1 MKKSRFLTM
10 LLALMVSMASFA
22 QDFSGILG
30 TVIDENGDPVIGAT
44 VVEKAQPQN
53 ATITNID
60 GQFAIKVA
68 EGTSLVISYV
78 GYQTIEVKAK
88 NLMSVTLK
96 EDAQVLNDVVVIGY
110 GVQKKSVVT
119 AAISKVTGDD
129 LNLTRPSRIE
139 DALKGKVSG
148 VQITQASGQPG
159 SASKFTIR
167 GSGSV
172 NNSDPLYIVDGM
184 AVEGGISYLNP
195 VDIASVEI
203 LKDAASA
210 AIYGARAANGVVLV
224 TTKSGT
230 SGKTTIN
237 YDVSFGWQNPWKK
250 KAVLNAQQYMT
261 IMNEAQV
268 NDGNVPRYSADYIAG
283 FQGNGTDWQDE
294 VFNYNAPV
302 QQHQVSVSGGND
314 KMNYF
319 LSLGYFDQEG
329 IVGGDY
335 DRSNYNR
342 WSLRSNSTYTVFEAN
357 NRTFLNK
364 LKVGVNVGYSRAKS
378 SGITTNT
385 EYGSILGSA
394 LTFSPLQP
402 VYLSEEEGKA
412 LLAEQPYAITKNGR
426 VFSLPPT
433 GFQELTNPVATLN
446 QPAHGYNNED
456 KFVASFYAELDV
468 LPGLKFKS
476 SYGADL
482 AFWGY
487 DGYGMQ
493 DYRGTMAHTDQS
505 WVSSSMNRGFRWQ
518 VENVLTYQKT
528 FAEKHN
534 LTVVLGQS
542 ANRYTYRN
550 LSGNDYQLLDTDPL
564 KANIDYAIADRS
576 EERVSGGTGGYDKA
590 SLASYFG
597 RLDYNFDER
606 YMIQF
611 TLRRDG
617 SSVFGTNNKWA
628 TFPAVSLGWNVLNEP
643 YLQKVKPSW
652 FNVMKI
658 RASWG
663 QNGNAS
669 IGNFLYMSLMDGGEN
684 YYFGGSYNTQSQTND
699 GSMVYGSSPGRVAN
713 PDVKWETSEQID
725 LGVDLR
731 FFDSRLSFSFDYF
744 KKKTKDMLAYMPVPT
759 YIGQS
764 SPMGNLGKME
774 NWGYEFEF
782 GWKDHVK
789 DFSYYFNGNISILKN
804 KMVDLGNE
812 SGETDYE
819 GAGAGGVGTYVH
831 AKNGDVWPYF
841 YGLKTNGLFQSWDEV
856 NSYTNANGGLIQ
868 PNAHPGDV
876 RFVDVDGDGS
886 IGSGDR
892 TKIGKGAPDVTFGF
906 TLGAE
911 WKGFD
916 FNAAFQGTL
925 GNDVFDFA
933 QRGDVP
939 AMNRPSW
946 IMDRWHG
953 EGTSNKI
960 PRMTSANPNG
970 NWQSSDL
977 FIKNGSYM
985 RLKTIQLGYTLPQN
999 LTRVASIQ
1007 RLRFYVSAENL
1018 LTITGYDGFDPELGG
1033 GDGASATAM
1042 GVDKGIYPQSRT
1054 IYVGANITF

>member
-1 MKKSRFLTM
+1 MKKSRFLCS
-10 LLALMVSMASFA
+10 LLGLFMSMSTFA
-22 QDFSGILG
+22 QFSGILG

-60 GQFAIKVA
+60 GQFALKVSDGA
-68 EGTSLVISYV
+68 TIVVSYV
-78 GYQTIEVKAK
+78 GYQTQEAKAK
-88 NLMSVTLK
+88 NEMTITLK

-159 SASKFTIR
+159 APSKFTIR

-210 AIYGARAANGVVLV
+210 AIYGARAANGVILV
-224 TTKSGT
+224 TTKSGS

-237 YDVSFGWQNPWKK
+237 YDFSYGWQNPWKK
-250 KAVLNAQQYMT
+250 KAVLNAQEYMT

-268 NDGNVPRYSADYIAG
+268 NDGNVPRYSANDIAS
-283 FQGNGTDWQDE
+283 FQGTGTDWQDE
-294 VFNYNAPV
+294 VFNYDAPV
-302 QQHQVSVSGGND
+302 VQHQVSVSGGND

-329 IVGGDY
+329 IVGGNY

-364 LKVGVNVGYSRAKS
+364 LKVGVNIGYSRSKS
-378 SGITTNT
+378 SGISTNT

-412 LLAEQPYAITKNGR
+412 LLAEQPNAITKDGR

-446 QPAHGYNNED
+446 QPSHGYNNDD

-487 DGYGMQ
+487 DGYGMKEF
-493 DYRGTMAHTDQS
+493 RGTMAHTDQS

-518 VENVLTYQKT
+518 VENVLTYQNT
-528 FAEKHN
+528 FADKHN
-534 LTVVLGQS
+534 LS
-542 ANRYTYRN
+542 ANRYQYRY

-576 EERVSGGTGGYDKA
+576 EERVSGGTGGYDKT

-606 YMIQF
+606 YMVQF

-643 YLQKVKPSW
+643 YLQNAKPAW
-652 FNVMKI
+652 FDVMKI

-684 YYFGGSYNTQSQTND
+684 YYFGGSYNPVSQANEGT
-699 GSMVYGSSPGRVAN
+699 MIYGSSPGRVAN

-725 LGVDLR
+725 LGIDLR
-731 FFDSRLSFSFDYF
+731 FFNSRLSFSFDYF

-789 DFSYYFNGNISILKN
+789 DFNYYINGNVSILKN
-804 KMVDLGNE
+804 KMIDLGNE

-841 YGLKTNGLFQSWDEV
+841 YGLKTDGIFQNWDQV
-856 NSYTNANGGLIQ
+856 NSYKNADGGLIQ
-868 PNAHPGDV
+868 PNAQPGDV
-876 RFVDVDGDGS
+876 RFVDLDGDGS
-886 IGSGDR
+886 INSGDR
-892 TKIGKGAPDVTFGF
+892 TKIGKGAPDVTFGL
-906 TLGAE
+906 TLGAD

-916 FNAAFQGTL
+916 FNASFQGTL

-960 PRMTSANPNG
+960 PRMTAANPNG

-985 RLKTIQLGYTLPQN
+985 RLKNIQLGYTLPLN
-999 LTRVASIQ
+999 ITRVASIQ
-1007 RLRFYVSAENL
+1007 RLRLFVSAENL
-1018 LTITGYDGFDPELGG
+1018 LTFTGYDGFDPELGG

-1054 IYVGANITF
+1054 IYIGANVTF

>member
-1 MKKSRFLTM
+1 M

>member
-1 MKKSRFLTM
+1 MKKSRFLCS
-10 LLALMVSMASFA
+10 LLGLFMSMSTFA
-22 QDFSGILG
+22 QFSGILG

-60 GQFAIKVA
+60 GQFALKVSDGA
-68 EGTSLVISYV
+68 TIVVSYV
-78 GYQTIEVKAK
+78 GYQTQEAKAK
-88 NLMSVTLK
+88 NEMTITLK

-159 SASKFTIR
+159 APSKFTIR

-210 AIYGARAANGVVLV
+210 AIYGARAANGVILV
-224 TTKSGT
+224 TTKSGS

-237 YDVSFGWQNPWKK
+237 YDFSYGWQNPWKK
-250 KAVLNAQQYMT
+250 KAVLNAQEYMT

-268 NDGNVPRYSADYIAG
+268 NDGNVPRYSANDIAS
-283 FQGNGTDWQDE
+283 FQGTGTDWQDE
-294 VFNYNAPV
+294 VFNYDAPV
-302 QQHQVSVSGGND
+302 IQHQVSVSGGND

-329 IVGGDY
+329 IVGGNY

-364 LKVGVNVGYSRAKS
+364 LKVGVNIGYSRSKS
-378 SGITTNT
+378 SGISTNT

-412 LLAEQPYAITKNGR
+412 LLAEQPNAITKDGR

-446 QPAHGYNNED
+446 QPSHGYNNDD

-487 DGYGMQ
+487 DGYGMKEF
-493 DYRGTMAHTDQS
+493 RGTMAHTDQS

-518 VENVLTYQKT
+518 VENVLTYQNT
-528 FAEKHN
+528 FADKHN

-542 ANRYTYRN
+542 ANRYQYRY

-576 EERVSGGTGGYDKA
+576 EERVSGGTGGYDKT

-606 YMIQF
+606 YMVQF

-643 YLQKVKPSW
+643 YLQNAKPAW
-652 FNVMKI
+652 FDVMKI

-684 YYFGGSYNTQSQTND
+684 YYFGGSYNPVSQANEGT
-699 GSMVYGSSPGRVAN
+699 MIYGSSPGRVAN
-713 PDVKWETSEQID
+713 PDVKWETSEQ
-725 LGVDLR
+725 
-731 FFDSRLSFSFDYF
+731 
-744 KKKTKDMLAYMPVPT
+744 
-759 YIGQS
+759 
-764 SPMGNLGKME
+764 

-789 DFSYYFNGNISILKN
+789 DFNYYINGNVSILKN
-804 KMVDLGNE
+804 KMIDLGNE

-841 YGLKTNGLFQSWDEV
+841 YGLKTDGIFQNWDQV
-856 NSYTNANGGLIQ
+856 NSYKNANGGLIQ
-868 PNAHPGDV
+868 PNAQPGDV
-876 RFVDVDGDGS
+876 RFVDLDGDGS
-886 IGSGDR
+886 INSGDR
-892 TKIGKGAPDVTFGF
+892 TKIGKGAPDVTFGL
-906 TLGAE
+906 TLGAD

-916 FNAAFQGTL
+916 FNASFQGTL

-960 PRMTSANPNG
+960 PRMTAANPNG

-985 RLKTIQLGYTLPQN
+985 RLKNIQLGYTLPLN
-999 LTRVASIQ
+999 ITRIASIQ
-1007 RLRFYVSAENL
+1007 RLRLYVSAENL
-1018 LTITGYDGFDPELGG
+1018 LTFTGYDGFDPELGG

-1054 IYVGANITF
+1054 IYIGANVTF

>member
-88 NLMSVTLK
+88 NQMSVTLK

-684 YYFGGSYNTQSQTND
+684 YYFGGSYNPQSQTND

-841 YGLKTNGLFQSWDEV
+841 YGLKTNGLFQNWDEV

-1033 GDGASATAM
+1033 GDDASATAM

>member
-1 MKKSRFLTM
+1 MKKSRFLCS
-10 LLALMVSMASFA
+10 LLGLFMSMSTFA
-22 QDFSGILG
+22 QFSGILG

-60 GQFAIKVA
+60 GQFALKVSDGA
-68 EGTSLVISYV
+68 TIVVSYV
-78 GYQTIEVKAK
+78 GYQTQEAKAK
-88 NLMSVTLK
+88 NEMTITLK

-159 SASKFTIR
+159 APSKFTIR

-210 AIYGARAANGVVLV
+210 AIYGARAANGVILV
-224 TTKSGT
+224 TTKSGS

-237 YDVSFGWQNPWKK
+237 YDFSYGWQNPWKK
-250 KAVLNAQQYMT
+250 KAVLNAQEYMT

-268 NDGNVPRYSADYIAG
+268 NDGNVPRYSANDIAS
-283 FQGNGTDWQDE
+283 FQGTGTDWQDE
-294 VFNYNAPV
+294 VFNYDAPV
-302 QQHQVSVSGGND
+302 IQHQVSVSGGND

-329 IVGGDY
+329 IVGGNY

-364 LKVGVNVGYSRAKS
+364 LKVGVNIGYSRSKS
-378 SGITTNT
+378 SGISTNT

-402 VYLSEEEGKA
+402 VYLSEEEGKV
-412 LLAEQPYAITKNGR
+412 LLAEQPNAITKDGR

-446 QPAHGYNNED
+446 QPSHGYNNDD

-487 DGYGMQ
+487 DGYGMKEF
-493 DYRGTMAHTDQS
+493 RGTMAHTDQS

-518 VENVLTYQKT
+518 VENVLTYQNT
-528 FAEKHN
+528 FADKHN

-542 ANRYTYRN
+542 ANRYQYRY

-576 EERVSGGTGGYDKA
+576 EERVSGGTGGYDKT

-606 YMIQF
+606 YMVQF

-643 YLQKVKPSW
+643 YLQNAKPAW
-652 FNVMKI
+652 FDVMKI

-684 YYFGGSYNTQSQTND
+684 YYFGGSYNPVSQANEGT
-699 GSMVYGSSPGRVAN
+699 MIYGSSPGRVAN

-725 LGVDLR
+725 LGIDLR
-731 FFDSRLSFSFDYF
+731 FFNSRLSFSFDYF

-789 DFSYYFNGNISILKN
+789 DFNYYINGNVSILKN
-804 KMVDLGNE
+804 KMIDLGNE

-841 YGLKTNGLFQSWDEV
+841 YGLKTDGIFQNWDQV
-856 NSYTNANGGLIQ
+856 NSYKNANGGLIQ
-868 PNAHPGDV
+868 PNAQPGDV
-876 RFVDVDGDGS
+876 RFVDLDGDGS
-886 IGSGDR
+886 INSGDR
-892 TKIGKGAPDVTFGF
+892 TKIGKGAPDVTFGL
-906 TLGAE
+906 TLGAD

-916 FNAAFQGTL
+916 FNASFQGTL

-960 PRMTSANPNG
+960 PRMTAANPNG

-985 RLKTIQLGYTLPQN
+985 RLKNIQLGYTLPLN
-999 LTRVASIQ
+999 ITRIASIQ
-1007 RLRFYVSAENL
+1007 RLRLYVSAENL
-1018 LTITGYDGFDPELGG
+1018 LTFTGYDGFDPELGG

-1054 IYVGANITF
+1054 IYIGANVTF